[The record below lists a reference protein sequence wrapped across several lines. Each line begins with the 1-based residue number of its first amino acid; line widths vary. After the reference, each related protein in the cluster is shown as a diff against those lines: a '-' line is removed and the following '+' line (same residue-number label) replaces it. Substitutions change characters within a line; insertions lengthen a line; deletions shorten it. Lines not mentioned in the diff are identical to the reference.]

1 MMNFQ
6 SMKNEQELNT
16 MHDSFLTALRK
27 YKVLARGEQFISE
40 NGAITDATAENLR
53 KAQEAVDGTMHAY
66 NEQLTMR
73 AYFALITDE
82 KPFTA
87 WAEKPDFSV
96 ARVTKE
102 YSEGTKTQAVNLFS
116 MLKAAK
122 KSGYTIEHAT
132 DAEKAV
138 YALQTTLQKVVTP
151 KDGETISKTAVKKAL
166 TACLHAMGL
175 CENKEAR
182 AIDAHYAMFAVSGMG
197 RNRGTLKDVSENKAA
212 DIVATVYAAMEKGLK
227 YRFNSDDKKAQE
239 KEQTTK

>member
-1 MMNFQ
+1 MMNFNT
-6 SMKNEQELNT
+6 MKNAEEVNAL
-16 MHDSFLTALRK
+16 HESFLSALRK
-27 YKVLARGEQFISE
+27 YKVLARGEQFVAE
-40 NGAITDATAENLR
+40 NGIVTDATAENLR
-53 KAQEAVDGTMHAY
+53 KAQEAVDGTMRAY

-82 KPFTA
+82 KLFTA

-96 ARVTKE
+96 TRVTRDYTE
-102 YSEGTKTQAVNLFS
+102 STKAQAVNLFT

-122 KSGYTIEHAT
+122 KNGYTIDHAT
-132 DAEKAV
+132 DVEKAV

-166 TACLHAMGL
+166 TVCLHAMGL

-182 AIDAHYAMFAVSGMG
+182 SIDAHYAMFAVSGAG
-197 RNRGTLKDVSENKAA
+197 RSRGTLKDVNENKTA

-239 KEQTTK
+239 TK

>member
-87 WAEKPDFSV
+87 WLKSPIFPWRVSRKNTAKGRKRKPSIC
-96 ARVTKE
+96 
-102 YSEGTKTQAVNLFS
+102 S
-116 MLKAAK
+116 
-122 KSGYTIEHAT
+122 
-132 DAEKAV
+132 
-138 YALQTTLQKVVTP
+138 
-151 KDGETISKTAVKKAL
+151 
-166 TACLHAMGL
+166 L
-175 CENKEAR
+175 C
-182 AIDAHYAMFAVSGMG
+182 
-197 RNRGTLKDVSENKAA
+197 
-212 DIVATVYAAMEKGLK
+212 
-227 YRFNSDDKKAQE
+227 
-239 KEQTTK
+239 